1 MLKASILT
9 ISDKGFIGEREDITG
24 KIIKEMLKKNGYQ
37 VSYYK
42 IIPDDI
48 DKIADELIKNS
59 DELKVDLILT
69 NGGTGFSKRD
79 VTPEATKQVIQKEV
93 PGISEAMRI
102 KSMEVTPK
110 AILSREISGIR
121 NSTLIINL
129 PGSPKGAS
137 ENLHVVMPVLKHGI
151 DILKGNAKEC
161 AR

>member
-24 KIIKEMLKKNGYQ
+24 KVIKEMLEKNGYE
-37 VSYYK
+37 VLYYK

-79 VTPEATKQVIQKEV
+79 VTPEATKQVI
-93 PGISEAMRI
+93 
-102 KSMEVTPK
+102 
-110 AILSREISGIR
+110 
-121 NSTLIINL
+121 
-129 PGSPKGAS
+129 
-137 ENLHVVMPVLKHGI
+137 
-151 DILKGNAKEC
+151 
-161 AR
+161 